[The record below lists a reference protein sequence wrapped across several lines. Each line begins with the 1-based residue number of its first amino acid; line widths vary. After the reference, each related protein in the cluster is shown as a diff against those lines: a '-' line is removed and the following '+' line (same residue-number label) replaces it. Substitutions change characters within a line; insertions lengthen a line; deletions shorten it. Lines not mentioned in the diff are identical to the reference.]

1 MARGDHIRVRRFMYS
16 HHGIDCGD
24 GTVIHYTGT
33 LWKRKKALITR
44 TSLDEF
50 VGSGKV
56 DILKYQ
62 EDVSADEVIKRAE
75 SRLGERA
82 YKLLINNCEHFAT
95 WCVTGKAKSKQVRRA
110 TTTVMGTLAVVG
122 GVLVV
127 VARKGLQRA

>member
-1 MARGDHIRVRRFMYS
+1 MARGDHIRVQRFMYS

-24 GTVIHYTGT
+24 GTVIHYTGA

>member
-1 MARGDHIRVRRFMYS
+1 MSLLPSFDGHRSGTAPKRAAGFPHINSVCAVLPASGCPGR
-16 HHGIDCGD
+16 
-24 GTVIHYTGT
+24 
-33 LWKRKKALITR
+33 
-44 TSLDEF
+44 
-50 VGSGKV
+50 GKV

-82 YKLLINNCEHFAT
+82 YKLLLNNCEHFAT